1 MQTISAQAHSKS
13 SPHEVWA
20 LLADTSSW
28 ARWAPFDH
36 AGLEEQGS
44 PESEGVGAIRRF
56 RARRRTTR
64 ERVVVFEPP
73 TRFGYELLSGIPI
86 RNYRAEVTLRSADDG
101 GTLIQWESR
110 FEGQFPI
117 PGSLIKR
124 KLDPLS
130 ARQRKPSRAQPR
142 SNRPKEARRRVR
154 AHGRLQHHAAPSR
167 RRLVLETCRGRCR
180 GRARRAS

>member
-28 ARWAPFDH
+28 ARWAPFDD
-36 AGLEEQGS
+36 AGLQEQGS

-56 RARRRTTR
+56 RAGRRITR

-73 TRFGYELLSGIPI
+73 TRLGYEPVVRHPDQELPGRGDAPFG
-86 RNYRAEVTLRSADDG
+86 DDG

-124 KLDPLS
+124 KLESFVRETAEAL
-130 ARQRKPSRAQPR
+130 ARAAEKQPSEGGSP
-142 SNRPKEARRRVR
+142 AR
-154 AHGRLQHHAAPSR
+154 
-167 RRLVLETCRGRCR
+167 
-180 GRARRAS
+180 